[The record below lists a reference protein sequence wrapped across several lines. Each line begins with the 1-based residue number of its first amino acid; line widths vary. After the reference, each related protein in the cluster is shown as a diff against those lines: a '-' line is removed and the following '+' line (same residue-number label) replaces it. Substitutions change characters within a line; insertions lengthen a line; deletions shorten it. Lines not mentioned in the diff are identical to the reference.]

1 MHEYL
6 NRKLTNSYFDENKFN
21 LRLGG
26 KLLLFSSQ
34 KDNLLWTSFW
44 TSLGRNESKNQGY
57 IFSEIINTLRFN
69 N

>member
-34 KDNLLWTSFW
+34 KDNLLWTSF
-44 TSLGRNESKNQGY
+44 
-57 IFSEIINTLRFN
+57 
-69 N
+69 